1 MIRKINQYFQN
12 YTKLFGFF
20 KTFLI
25 ITKPNFQSPVSTSLH
40 NAAKKYSI
48 FQILINWMK
57 KKFALLHFVF
67 LSSLVVVEHS
77 MVKESLIL
85 RDLLSLCLERLHRHG
100 GRGRVFLALLLNVGI
115 LLLWLE
121 SLSIFIGSS
130 VYLCCFGCSSNTN
143 SQMILD
149 LRDLS
154 NYMSYFQNWHEER
167 SQLDRNSFSKCRKSN
182 VSVLLKH

>member
-1 MIRKINQYFQN
+1 
-12 YTKLFGFF
+12 
-20 KTFLI
+20 
-25 ITKPNFQSPVSTSLH
+25 
-40 NAAKKYSI
+40 
-48 FQILINWMK
+48 
-57 KKFALLHFVF
+57 
-67 LSSLVVVEHS
+67 

-100 GRGRVFLALLLNVGI
+100 GRGRVFLAMLLNVGI

-167 SQLDRNSFSKCRKSN
+167 S
-182 VSVLLKH
+182 